1 MSHHGLQRAL
11 VVALHDPVFV
21 DEACRSPDQVLAPFG
36 LTPEERD
43 QLLAVDRRAFGLDR
57 LRRRRVLKA
66 IAAEL
71 AGSLAIALAEVRRL
85 DWAEGFFSSPPFRLA
100 VAEDRP
106 LVLALAD
113 YLAAALAAGTLTA
126 PQLAGVLSLERAR
139 AEARRDLGREVPAGL
154 SLSPGVRLVQVDGGA
169 LLALQAAEQF
179 LFELSLLPQA
189 ALCDDR
195 PGLELPAAGGEPLH
209 LVARAGASREDE
221 VALIEVPEP
230 LLRSLGALERARARG
245 PVRRADM
252 GEVLASVRLRVPDPG
267 ALVDDLLAE
276 GYATERS

>member
-11 VVALHDPVFV
+11 VVALHDPAFV
-21 DEACRSPDQVLAPFG
+21 EEARRAPDQALAPFG
-36 LTPEERD
+36 LSAAERD

-66 IAAEL
+66 IAEEL
-71 AGSLAIALAEVRRL
+71 KGSLAVALAEVRRL
-85 DWAEGFFSSPPFRLA
+85 DWAEGFFSSAPFRLA

-113 YLAAALAAGTLTA
+113 YLASELDAGTLTA
-126 PQLAGVLSLERAR
+126 PQLAGVLALERAR
-139 AEARRDLGREVPAGL
+139 AEARRDLGRAVPAGL
-154 SLSPGVRLVQVDGGA
+154 ALAPGVRRVQVDRGA

-195 PGLELPAAGGEPLH
+195 PGLELPAPGGEPLH
-209 LVARAGASREDE
+209 LVARAGSRDDE

-230 LLRSLGALERARARG
+230 LLRSLGALERAAARG

-252 GEVLASVRLRVPDPG
+252 AAVLASVGLRVPDPG

-276 GYATERS
+276 GYATERA